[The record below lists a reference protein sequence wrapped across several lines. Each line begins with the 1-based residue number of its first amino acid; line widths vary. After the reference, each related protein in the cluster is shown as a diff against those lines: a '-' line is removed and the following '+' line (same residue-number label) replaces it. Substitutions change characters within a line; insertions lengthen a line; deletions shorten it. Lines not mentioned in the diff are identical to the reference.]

1 MTAVAIRNL
10 SDATYRAL
18 KARAARHG
26 RSIEAEMQ
34 AILEAAVCPTEHV
47 RLGTALAE
55 LSRRVGLT
63 NADVEALEQARDRM
77 PAEPIGFE

>member
-1 MTAVAIRNL
+1 MPAVTIRNL
-10 SDATYRAL
+10 SQETHRAL

-26 RSIEAEMQ
+26 RSTEAEMRD
-34 AILEAAVCPTEHV
+34 ILDAAVRPAERV

-63 NADVEALEQARDRM
+63 NADVEALEQNRDRT